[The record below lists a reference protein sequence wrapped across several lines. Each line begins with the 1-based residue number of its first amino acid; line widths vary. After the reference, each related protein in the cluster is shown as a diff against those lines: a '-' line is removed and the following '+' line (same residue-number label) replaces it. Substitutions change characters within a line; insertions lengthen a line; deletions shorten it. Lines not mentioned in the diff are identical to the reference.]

1 MHIVCG
7 NLSVWTIFAM
17 LITQETHSIITKY
30 THRAINGYYCA
41 NGCIMNHTETEHQ
54 RCVAHCITSPSC
66 WVLSYNVRGKYCLL
80 GAEPCVVSA
89 ANSDFRVMIFRTLA
103 DVSDVSKSPCISW
116 RWYDGTEYPSRTVE
130 EFTPWHSAMARKQR
144 GSEIHIA
151 TCSPSS
157 GWIWLPSGGNMLT
170 LYRDCDLLV
179 VSESCSVAWM
189 PHVASDPLPKGS
201 VEGGYL
207 GTVGITYFMRVLD
220 DLEYRYGYY
229 APHTGLGYYRIVNQ
243 HKTTTRMEIL
253 IQLHLH
259 AQR

>member
-1 MHIVCG
+1 MRCSFEINNRTFLVYSNISSWTLLDWYRLSARSNIVLYFVWIEQSAIFIFATPSQPESLTNEQKRSTVRRFYCFKAMYIECG
-7 NLSVWTIFAM
+7 NMSVWTIFAM
-17 LITQETHSIITKY
+17 LITQETHSMISKY

-41 NGCIMNHTETEHQ
+41 SGYIMNHTETEHQ
-54 RCVAHCITSPSC
+54 RCVAHSITSPSC
-66 WVLSYNVRGKYCLL
+66 WVLSYNLRGKYCLL
-80 GAEPCVVSA
+80 GAEPCVVTA
-89 ANSDFRVMIFRTLA
+89 ASSDFRVMIFRTLA

-179 VSESCSVAWM
+179 VS
-189 PHVASDPLPKGS
+189 
-201 VEGGYL
+201 
-207 GTVGITYFMRVLD
+207 
-220 DLEYRYGYY
+220 
-229 APHTGLGYYRIVNQ
+229 
-243 HKTTTRMEIL
+243 
-253 IQLHLH
+253 
-259 AQR
+259 